1 MTPELIL
8 VKNINLSPIA
18 LVRKYSQNKNISFHL
33 PLLPCYLI
41 LQDSIVPFKFESNL
55 IIIKSR
61 LLFDGICDFSSTEM
75 RVAYKI
81 MPYPQGMMINC
92 DLTQN

>member
-1 MTPELIL
+1 M
-8 VKNINLSPIA
+8 KNINLSPIS
-18 LVRKYSQNKNISFHL
+18 LVRKYSQNKNILFHL

-41 LQDSIVPFKFESNL
+41 LLDSIVLFKFESIL

-61 LLFDGICDFSSTEM
+61 LLFDGIYDFSSTEM
-75 RVAYKI
+75 RVASKI
-81 MPYPQGMMINC
+81 MPYPQGMMINF

>member
-1 MTPELIL
+1 M
-8 VKNINLSPIA
+8 
-18 LVRKYSQNKNISFHL
+18 RKYSQNKNISFHL
-33 PLLPCYLI
+33 PLLPFYLI
-41 LQDSIVPFKFESNL
+41 LLDSTALFKFESNL

-81 MPYPQGMMINC
+81 MPCPQGMMINY